1 MAKIRFF
8 KKKTRIAAFSLLMF
22 FLSLNVNAQCSLTG
36 WSKLAQGENFSIA
49 LKQDGTLWIWGRN
62 LYGILGDGTG
72 AHTQIQHPTQ
82 IGTDNNWTDISVG
95 RYFALGKKANGD
107 LYGWGANDYG
117 QLGLGNNTNVF
128 TPTLIQQNVTAF
140 SAGYFHT
147 LVVKA
152 DGTLWGTGYND
163 WSGLGVG
170 TSVGWYNTF
179 QQESSQATNWASVLG
194 TYYNSFAI
202 KTDGTLWSAGANVEG
217 QTGLGTP
224 ASLGTNETANFT
236 QIGTDT
242 NWKSVAGGIYH
253 TLGLK
258 TNGELWS
265 WGHNNNGRLGLGTTG
280 GIQYT
285 PQQVA
290 GNTWASIGATNE
302 ASSAIKTDG
311 SFWTWGNGSYGVLG
325 QGTPYS
331 GAVNV
336 PTQVGTDT
344 NWQSI
349 PVRSGEVSAGGIKA
363 DSTLWSWGWDTYW
376 QLGNGDGVAAE
387 KGSPTQVT
395 CVDNAVLA
403 VNDNIIS
410 QKKTS
415 LYPNPAK
422 DIVTLQSE
430 KAISEVKIYNVA
442 GSLVKSFSKPS
453 DNTINISELSAGVY
467 FVKINDSVE
476 SIKLIKK

>member
-1 MAKIRFF
+1 MLQIVFYGNGI
-8 KKKTRIAAFSLLMF
+8 KKAAFSLLMF
-22 FLSLNVNAQCSLTG
+22 LFSLSISAQCSLTG
-36 WSKLAQGENFSIA
+36 WTKISQGENFSIA

-62 LYGILGDGTG
+62 LYGILGNGTG
-72 AHTQIQHPTQ
+72 TSTEIKHPTQ
-82 IGTDNNWTDISVG
+82 IGTETNWTDISVG

-128 TPTLIQQNVTAF
+128 TPTLIQQNVNKF

-147 LVVKA
+147 LIVKTN
-152 DGTLWGTGYND
+152 GTLWGAGYND

-179 QQESSQATNWASVLG
+179 QQESSNASDWESVCG
-194 TYYNSFAI
+194 TYANSFAI
-202 KTDGTLWSAGANVEG
+202 KTNGTLWSAGTNIEG

-242 NWKSVAGGIYH
+242 NWKSVVGGIYH

-265 WGHNNNGRLGLGTTG
+265 WGHNNNGRLGIGVTG
-280 GIQYT
+280 NIYYT

-290 GNTWASIGATNE
+290 GATWASIGATNE
-302 ASSAIKTDG
+302 ASSALKTDG
-311 SFWTWGNGSYGVLG
+311 TLWTWGNGTFGVLG

-336 PTQVGTDT
+336 PTKVGTAN

-349 PVRSGEVSAGGIKA
+349 PVRSGEVSAAGIKTGG
-363 DSTLWSWGWDTYW
+363 TLWSWGWDTFW

-387 KGSPTQVT
+387 SGSPTQVT
-395 CVDNAVLA
+395 CIDDATLA
-403 VNDNIIS
+403 VKDIVANTTKI
-410 QKKTS
+410 TV
-415 LYPNPAK
+415 YPNPVK
-422 DIVTLQSE
+422 DNMYIKSSQ
-430 KAISEVKIYNVA
+430 KINEVKI
-442 GSLVKSFSKPS
+442 
-453 DNTINISELSAGVY
+453 
-467 FVKINDSVE
+467 
-476 SIKLIKK
+476 